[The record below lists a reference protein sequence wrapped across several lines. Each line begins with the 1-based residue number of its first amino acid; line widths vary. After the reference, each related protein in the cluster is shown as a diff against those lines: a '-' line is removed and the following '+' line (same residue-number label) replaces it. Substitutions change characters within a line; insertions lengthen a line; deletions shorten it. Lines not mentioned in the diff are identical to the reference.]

1 MLMLL
6 LRSLVFAL
14 STAGYMI
21 LLNKKFRVKIE
32 FAPALYCAGCSSLLF
47 FAGILNYMPEMT
59 AVIAAGGLGCLIWGI
74 KQKVRFPARDW
85 LTVGIFGVVLMYF
98 AYLLLG
104 VQFTNIDNFTH
115 WGMVVR
121 EMLLLDRMPNFADDL
136 IWFQAYPLGSSLWI
150 YYVCRLVGLGDT
162 CFSFV
167 QQIMQ
172 LSFLLPV
179 FVWLTRKKWPLA
191 LLPLGYCLYAL
202 CANISVSDLLV
213 DSMLPMAATALFCMA
228 IYYRDEK
235 EKAVYCGA
243 PMLFFLLQLK
253 NSGIFF
259 VILYLVWI
267 AVQWKTD
274 MVSQKPL
281 RTKFI
286 LWNVLVPFA
295 GLSVWHKHV
304 KLVFH
309 NGDMSTHAMSGASFK
324 SVFAEKSMQDV
335 KSIFGHI
342 LKEATSVNNEVF
354 WMMLILTAAIVAIM
368 VVNIRRRDAL
378 KKWALLLSADWGIYF
393 LYLLGLYAT
402 YLFSMSLH
410 EAEKLISFTRYLQ
423 TGGIFVYGLTAIQIM
438 RNAEIDKQSE
448 KLVAVILC
456 VLIAA
461 GPFWNVFDG
470 SLRYEEGRTSMTR
483 RGDNSITTQTAVQRN
498 IEEYGWIVEN
508 LSHVVYVDESL
519 TREDATY
526 LQYLLRYQ
534 FRSDKITL
542 IGDFSDYQWD
552 IHNIDAQYLY
562 IWTPD
567 EKSDAFLR
575 ENDLEEACGQQGQII
590 NLMAFHQ

>member
-6 LRSLVFAL
+6 LRGLVFAL
-14 STAGYMI
+14 STAGYLM
-21 LLNKKFRVKIE
+21 LLNKRFRVNLA
-32 FAPALYCAGCSSLLF
+32 FAPALYCTGCSCLMFL
-47 FAGILNYMPEMT
+47 AGILNYMPEMT
-59 AVIAAGGLGCLIWGI
+59 AVIAVGGLGCFVWGL
-74 KQKVRFPARDW
+74 KQKFRFPVRDW
-85 LTVGIFGVVLMYF
+85 LTMGAFGVVLMYF

-121 EMLLLDRMPNFADDL
+121 EMLLADRMPNFDDAL

-179 FVWLTRKKWPLA
+179 FVWLSRKKWYLA
-191 LLPLGYCLYAL
+191 VIPLGYSLYAL

-213 DSMLPMAATALFCMA
+213 DSMLPMAAAALFCMA

-235 EKAVYCGA
+235 EKAVFCGV

-259 VILYLVWI
+259 VVLYLLWI
-267 AVQWKTD
+267 VFQWKQD
-274 MVSQKPL
+274 LISRKSL
-281 RTKFI
+281 RNQFL

-295 GLSVWHKHV
+295 GMSVWHKHV

-309 NGDMSTHAMSGASFK
+309 NGEMSTHAMSGASFK
-324 SVFAEKSMQDV
+324 TVFAEKSMEDV
-335 KSIFGHI
+335 KLIFQHI
-342 LKEATSVNNEVF
+342 WKEATSVKCEAF
-354 WMMLILTAAIVAIM
+354 WMMLILTVAIVIAMIW
-368 VVNIRRRDAL
+368 NLRRHDAL
-378 KKWALLLSADWGIYF
+378 RKWALLLCADWGIYF

-410 EAEKLISFTRYLQ
+410 EAEELISFERYLQ
-423 TGGIFVYGLTAIQIM
+423 TGAIFIYGITAVQFVRYGETDNRRGQ
-438 RNAEIDKQSE
+438 
-448 KLVAVILC
+448 AVFLLLGILMA
-456 VLIAA
+456 V
-461 GPFWNVFDG
+461 GPFWNPAG
-470 SLRYEEGRTSMTR
+470 SLRYEEGRTALVQ
-483 RGDNSITTQTAVQRN
+483 RGDNAATIQTKVQQN
-498 IEEYGWIVEN
+498 MEEYGWICEN
-508 LSHVVYVDESL
+508 MTHAVYINDSVSRPDSV
-519 TREDATY
+519 Y
-526 LQYLLRYQ
+526 LHYLLRYE
-534 FRSDKITL
+534 FRSDRFQI
-542 IGDFSDYQWD
+542 IRDFSECPQD
-552 IHNIDAQYLY
+552 IRDLDAQYLY

-575 ENDLEEACGQQGQII
+575 ENGLEEACGKQGRII
-590 NLMAFHQ
+590 NLMALHQ